1 MFDEILQWFS
11 SHLSNLTDALVYC
24 AIAGVTLI
32 GVFKC
37 LIPLITTTHALR
49 RAITRLQQDA
59 GTRQGTPVWQEKRFM
74 GNRLKNCWL
83 RFLQNAEQLDRRGLP
98 CNVEDYINDDTVI
111 HGPGNAQLAD
121 LIPGLLTSLGILG
134 TFMGMMDGLGG
145 LDFSNADKIIEGI
158 PTLLTGMQFA
168 FGTSVAGVS
177 CSICF
182 NIINRILQGS
192 SYRAIDDFVSN
203 FTSLAMSRPLD
214 NDVQLICQNQDSNHM
229 LSTLTD
235 TLPGQLA
242 GAMEHS
248 VRSAMQ
254 PVSQAMDNFLMGAT
268 RAQVD
273 GVGRIVGSFVQQM
286 NASLSDQL
294 LTLGRTMTE
303 VNQHQQA
310 SLEQVRQSLN
320 AAAAIQVDMR
330 QLHDVTN
337 DVIAHF
343 EQYIKELSAAR
354 SRDEGFERS
363 SADLLTRLGKVSDQQ
378 LSALNRIRAGQEEL
392 ARVTEQFTRQ
402 SSETTAAMK
411 QSSNATTQELSGVA
425 DAMKQSAAELSA
437 GCQNFTQSVVSGL
450 SQSLGMF
457 DASMQG
463 LMAMMGETT
472 DKLSGTDSAEATR
485 QAAET
490 QRLLTALKESIDAA
504 TAALRQS
511 LRKSH
516 RMDHRHRK
524 IYFYVFVY
532 TFFLFCRRY
541 ILIY

>member
-286 NASLSDQL
+286 N
-294 LTLGRTMTE
+294 
-303 VNQHQQA
+303 
-310 SLEQVRQSLN
+310 
-320 AAAAIQVDMR
+320 
-330 QLHDVTN
+330 
-337 DVIAHF
+337 
-343 EQYIKELSAAR
+343 
-354 SRDEGFERS
+354 
-363 SADLLTRLGKVSDQQ
+363 
-378 LSALNRIRAGQEEL
+378 
-392 ARVTEQFTRQ
+392 
-402 SSETTAAMK
+402 
-411 QSSNATTQELSGVA
+411 
-425 DAMKQSAAELSA
+425 
-437 GCQNFTQSVVSGL
+437 
-450 SQSLGMF
+450 
-457 DASMQG
+457 
-463 LMAMMGETT
+463 
-472 DKLSGTDSAEATR
+472 
-485 QAAET
+485 
-490 QRLLTALKESIDAA
+490 
-504 TAALRQS
+504 
-511 LRKSH
+511 
-516 RMDHRHRK
+516 
-524 IYFYVFVY
+524 
-532 TFFLFCRRY
+532 
-541 ILIY
+541 